1 MSYYD
6 VDEES
11 RTRTTA
17 YFARQD
23 CERYNSEHKYLYTK
37 DQILSGEMLKRAA
50 EIAYFR
56 SRVFLNYREKF
67 MTVKVEAPQ
76 IADKISDE
84 VEQLL
89 VHAGK
94 TGAVVK
100 HGKASVIFEFAHRK
114 NLTINRHCDTI
125 LVLTLKLRN

>member
-1 MSYYD
+1 
-6 VDEES
+6 
-11 RTRTTA
+11 
-17 YFARQD
+17 
-23 CERYNSEHKYLYTK
+23 
-37 DQILSGEMLKRAA
+37 MLKRAA

-100 HGKASVIFEFAHRK
+100 HGKASVIFEFAHR
-114 NLTINRHCDTI
+114 
-125 LVLTLKLRN
+125 

>member
-1 MSYYD
+1 MSYLN

-11 RTRTTA
+11 RTSTTA
-17 YFARQD
+17 WYARQD
-23 CERYNSEHKYLYTK
+23 CERYNREHKQLYTK
-37 DQILSGEMLKRAA
+37 DQILSGELLKKAA

-56 SRVFLNYREKF
+56 SRVFLNFREKF

-89 VHAGK
+89 VHAGR
-94 TGAVVK
+94 TGVRVK
-100 HGKASVIFEFAHRK
+100 HGKSSVIFEFSHR
-114 NLTINRHCDTI
+114 
-125 LVLTLKLRN
+125 

>member
-1 MSYYD
+1 
-6 VDEES
+6 
-11 RTRTTA
+11 
-17 YFARQD
+17 
-23 CERYNSEHKYLYTK
+23 
-37 DQILSGEMLKRAA
+37 
-50 EIAYFR
+50 
-56 SRVFLNYREKF
+56 

-100 HGKASVIFEFAHRK
+100 HGKASVIFEFAHR
-114 NLTINRHCDTI
+114 
-125 LVLTLKLRN
+125 

>member
-23 CERYNSEHKYLYTK
+23 CERYNSEHKHLYTK

-94 TGAVVK
+94 TGSVVK
-100 HGKASVIFEFAHRK
+100 HGKASVIFEFAHR
-114 NLTINRHCDTI
+114 
-125 LVLTLKLRN
+125 